1 MGCDVPNL
9 GSVVG
14 DCGDTCPAVARQAT
28 CSVSETP
35 RKCSF
40 VGQKVRCR
48 EPSLSARLLPLSAPN
63 IGSES
68 VVAVCIDRAE
78 EVSCVVS
85 DAIGSPC

>member
-1 MGCDVPNL
+1 MPSSGTPGYVL
-9 GSVVG
+9 GVG
-14 DCGDTCPAVARQAT
+14 DTEKMFFCWSEGT
-28 CSVSETP
+28 VSGTQP
-35 RKCSF
+35 VCK
-40 VGQKVRCR
+40 
-48 EPSLSARLLPLSAPN
+48 ALPLSAPN